1 MPVGEPY
8 IPETITV
15 HLGRPE
21 ESAYNVTVP
30 FPDYIKN
37 PHGQRTPCVPTSTSL
52 PPLP

>member
-21 ESAYNVTVP
+21 ESAYNG
-30 FPDYIKN
+30 
-37 PHGQRTPCVPTSTSL
+37 HRSL
-52 PPLP
+52 SGLHQKRCLQ